1 MTNSKKTSHWC
12 SPFGMNGTVI
22 TNNSKRIP
30 FLGEIRGLTEGEE
43 LPAFTGILTEYSHD
57 LKKPFQHNKLVVI
70 AQAEYSGLYI
80 NRNFRQKR
88 CHWRVIHERFCIC
101 AIMHICTVVPS
112 TWNLFLHS
120 SESPLTLESN
130 SIQVRPC
137 AWLNMWERAVT
148 EAVSVSVF
156 TLLSPSCSQDTKFWL
171 GFVSLSFSR

>member
-1 MTNSKKTSHWC
+1 MTNSKKTSHWR

-30 FLGEIRGLTEGEE
+30 FLGEIRGLTKGEE
-43 LPAFTGILTEYSHD
+43 LPAFTGILTEYFDD
-57 LKKPFQHNKLVVI
+57 LKKSFQHNKLVVI
-70 AQAEYSGLYI
+70 AQADYSGLYS
-80 NRNFRQKR
+80 NRNFRQNI
-88 CHWRVIHERFCIC
+88 CHWRVIRERFCIC
-101 AIMHICTVVPS
+101 AIMHICTIVAS

-120 SESPLTLESN
+120 TESLESN

-137 AWLNMWERAVT
+137 AWLNIWERALT